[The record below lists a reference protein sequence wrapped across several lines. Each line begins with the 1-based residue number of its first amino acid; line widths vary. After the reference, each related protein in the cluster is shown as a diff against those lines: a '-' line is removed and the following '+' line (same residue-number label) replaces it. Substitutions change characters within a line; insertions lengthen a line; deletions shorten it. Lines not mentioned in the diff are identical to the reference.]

1 MPELIA
7 TFQALKKKEHS
18 ERKFVASLKGED
30 IGEYQEDSN
39 KGSSF
44 EEIELRAA
52 GIHAHPNDVVS
63 LQGRFAAQAGFGI
76 GEGLGYVKE

>member
-1 MPELIA
+1 MPELIN
-7 TFQALKKKEHS
+7 TFQALKKKEHDA
-18 ERKFVASLKGED
+18 RKFQASLKGVD
-30 IGEYQEDSN
+30 IGEYQESSN

-52 GIHAHPNDVVS
+52 GIHANPNDVVS

>member
-1 MPELIA
+1 MPELIN
-7 TFQALKKKEHS
+7 TLKALKKKDHEDK
-18 ERKFVASLKGED
+18 KFFASLKGVE

-52 GIHAHPNDVVS
+52 GIHASPNDVVS

>member
-1 MPELIA
+1 MPELIN
-7 TFQALKKKEHS
+7 TFQALKKKEHAD
-18 ERKFVASLKGED
+18 RKFVASLKGVD
-30 IGEYQEDSN
+30 IGEFEESNN

-52 GIHAHPNDVVS
+52 GIHANPNDVVS

-76 GEGLGYVKE
+76 GEGLGYIKE

>member
-1 MPELIA
+1 MPELIN
-7 TFQALKKKEHS
+7 TFQALKKKEHAD
-18 ERKFVASLKGED
+18 RKFVASLKGVD
-30 IGEYQEDSN
+30 IGEFEESNN

-52 GIHAHPNDVVS
+52 GIHANPNDVVS

-76 GEGLGYVKE
+76 GEGLGYTKE

>member
-1 MPELIA
+1 MPEPITTL
-7 TFQALKKKEHS
+7 QAIKKKDHEDK
-18 ERKFVASLKGED
+18 KFFASLKGVE
-30 IGEYQEDSN
+30 IGDYQEDGS

-52 GIHAHPNDVVS
+52 GIHASPNDVVS

-76 GEGLGYVKE
+76 GEGLGYTKE

>member
-1 MPELIA
+1 MPELIN
-7 TFQALKKKEHS
+7 TFQALKKKEHGD
-18 ERKFVASLKGED
+18 RKFVASLKGVD
-30 IGEYQEDSN
+30 IGEFEDNSN

-52 GIHAHPNDVVS
+52 GIHANPNDVVS

-76 GEGLGYVKE
+76 GEGLGNIKE

>member
-1 MPELIA
+1 MPELIN
-7 TFQALKKKEHS
+7 TLKALKKKDHEDK
-18 ERKFVASLKGED
+18 KFFASLKGVE
-30 IGEYQEDSN
+30 IGDYQEDGN

-52 GIHAHPNDVVS
+52 GIHANPNDVVS

-76 GEGLGYVKE
+76 GEGLGYTKE

>member
-18 ERKFVASLKGED
+18 ERKFVASLKGVE
-30 IGEYQEDSN
+30 IGDYQEDGS

-52 GIHAHPNDVVS
+52 GIHASPNDVVS

-76 GEGLGYVKE
+76 GEGLGYIKE

>member
-7 TFQALKKKEHS
+7 TLKSLKKREHE
-18 ERKFVASLKGED
+18 ERKFLASLKGVD
-30 IGEYQEDSN
+30 LGEYNDEGK

-52 GIHAHPNDVVS
+52 GITTSPNDVVS

-76 GEGLGYVKE
+76 GEGLGYAKE

>member
-7 TFQALKKKEHS
+7 TFKALKKREH
-18 ERKFVASLKGED
+18 EVKKFQASLKGVD
-30 IGEYQEDSN
+30 LGEYDEDSK

-52 GIHAHPNDVVS
+52 GITTSPNDVVS

-76 GEGLGYVKE
+76 GEGLGYTKE

>member
-1 MPELIA
+1 MPELIN
-7 TFQALKKKEHS
+7 TLKALKKKDHEDK
-18 ERKFVASLKGED
+18 KFFASLKGVE
-30 IGEYQEDSN
+30 IGDYQEDGN

-52 GIHAHPNDVVS
+52 GIYAIPNDVVS

-76 GEGLGYVKE
+76 GQRAGIP

>member
-7 TFQALKKKEHS
+7 TLQALKKREHDA
-18 ERKFVASLKGED
+18 RKFQASLKGVD
-30 IGEYQEDSN
+30 LGEYNDEEK

-52 GIHAHPNDVVS
+52 GITTSPDDVVS

-76 GEGLGYVKE
+76 GEGLGYAKE

>member
-1 MPELIA
+1 MPELIN
-7 TFQALKKKEHS
+7 TFQALKKKEHAD
-18 ERKFVASLKGED
+18 RKFVASLKGVD
-30 IGEYQEDSN
+30 IGEFEESNN

-52 GIHAHPNDVVS
+52 GIHANPNDVVS

>member
-1 MPELIA
+1 MPELIN
-7 TFQALKKKEHS
+7 TFQALKKKEHAD
-18 ERKFVASLKGED
+18 RKFVASLKGVD
-30 IGEYQEDSN
+30 IGEFEESNN

-52 GIHAHPNDVVS
+52 GIHANPNDVVS

-76 GEGLGYVKE
+76 GEGLGYAKE

>member
-1 MPELIA
+1 MPELIN
-7 TFQALKKKEHS
+7 TLKALKKKDHEDK
-18 ERKFVASLKGED
+18 KFFASLKGVE
-30 IGEYQEDSN
+30 IGDYQEDGS

-52 GIHAHPNDVVS
+52 GIHANPNDVVS
-63 LQGRFAAQAGFGI
+63 LQGRFAAQAAFGI

>member
-1 MPELIA
+1 MPELIN
-7 TFQALKKKEHS
+7 TLKALKKKDHEDK
-18 ERKFVASLKGED
+18 KFFASLKGVE
-30 IGEYQEDSN
+30 IGDYQEDGN
-39 KGSSF
+39 RGSSF

-52 GIHAHPNDVVS
+52 GIHANPNDVVS

>member
-18 ERKFVASLKGED
+18 ERKFVASLKGVD

-63 LQGRFAAQAGFGI
+63 LQGRFAAQAGLGI

>member
-1 MPELIA
+1 MPELIN
-7 TFQALKKKEHS
+7 TLKALKKKDHEDK
-18 ERKFVASLKGED
+18 KFCASLKGVE
-30 IGEYQEDSN
+30 IGDYQEDGN

-52 GIHAHPNDVVS
+52 GIHANPNDVVS

-76 GEGLGYVKE
+76 GEGLGYIKE

>member
-1 MPELIA
+1 MPELIN
-7 TFQALKKKEHS
+7 TFQALKKKEHAD
-18 ERKFVASLKGED
+18 RKFVASLKGVD
-30 IGEYQEDSN
+30 IGEFEENNN

-52 GIHAHPNDVVS
+52 GIHANPNDVVS

>member
-1 MPELIA
+1 MPELIN
-7 TFQALKKKEHS
+7 TFQALKKKEHDA
-18 ERKFVASLKGED
+18 RKFQASLKGVD
-30 IGEYQEDSN
+30 IGEYQESSKN
-39 KGSSF
+39 GSSF

-52 GIHAHPNDVVS
+52 GINANPNDVVS

>member
-7 TFQALKKKEHS
+7 TFQALKKKEHDVK
-18 ERKFVASLKGED
+18 KFQASLKGVD
-30 IGEYQEDSN
+30 LGEYEDDS
-39 KGSSF
+39 KEGSSF

-52 GIHAHPNDVVS
+52 GIHANPNDVVS

-76 GEGLGYVKE
+76 GEGLGYIKE

>member
-1 MPELIA
+1 MPELIN
-7 TFQALKKKEHS
+7 TFQALKKKEHAD
-18 ERKFVASLKGED
+18 RKFVASLKGVD
-30 IGEYQEDSN
+30 IGEFEESNN

-52 GIHAHPNDVVS
+52 GIYANPNDVVS

>member
-7 TFQALKKKEHS
+7 TLKALKKKEHG
-18 ERKFVASLKGED
+18 ERKFLASLKGVD
-30 IGEYQEDSN
+30 LGEYEEEN
-39 KGSSF
+39 EEGSSF

-52 GIHAHPNDVVS
+52 GIHANPNDVVS

-76 GEGLGYVKE
+76 GEGLGYTKE